1 MIKKHKNK
9 SLVSSNSHFLEFN
22 FSKTYRLFFNSIRI
36 SYKEIREQ
44 ELELF
49 KTVLNWKLYYNYCLS
64 ILRILRIIH

>member
-9 SLVSSNSHFLEFN
+9 PLVSSNSHFLEFN

-49 KTVLNWKLYYNYCLS
+49 KTVLN
-64 ILRILRIIH
+64 